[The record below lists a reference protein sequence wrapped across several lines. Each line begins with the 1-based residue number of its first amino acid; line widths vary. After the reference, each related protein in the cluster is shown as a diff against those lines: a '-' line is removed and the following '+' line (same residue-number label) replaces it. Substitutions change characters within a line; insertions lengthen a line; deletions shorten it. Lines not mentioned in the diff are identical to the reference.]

1 MVYGT
6 DEIGVRG
13 STCESVTIVGAGAPG
28 GVSGPW
34 ADALS
39 IANKIAHRTHRLVT
53 SRLLISLLTPFLG
66 LLTPF
71 LGDGLRRRVGSEQQF
86 RRWVGWQNGKAR
98 GTTPRCVSLRR

>member
-53 SRLLISLLTPFLG
+53 SRLLIVYLLRFLVYLLRFLVMVCAEALAVNNNFVAG
-66 LLTPF
+66 LVGKTVK
-71 LGDGLRRRVGSEQQF
+71 LGERLLVAS
-86 RRWVGWQNGKAR
+86 A
-98 GTTPRCVSLRR
+98 